1 MLLAEALR
9 AVEKLVPAT
18 AVDRGTPMAAWCGCR
33 PVVRAAAEAAERRAR
48 GEAVDEEGWRAVRM
62 ALTGLLPACR
72 AAGELDER
80 GQKKLEAAV
89 ARTVIRAQAVVT
101 AMLREYKE
109 YTRKARAAKWAE
121 PIITPP
127 PTPHPSVL
135 VGGVRQR
142 RGAP

>member
-1 MLLAEALR
+1 MHTCRLGHVYGALLAEALR
-9 AVEKLVPAT
+9 AVEKSVPVT
-18 AVDRGTPMAAWCGCR
+18 AVDKNTPMATWCECR
-33 PVVRAAAEAAERRAR
+33 PVVRAAAETAERCAR

-101 AMLREYKE
+101 AMLYASIRSP
-109 YTRKARAAKWAE
+109 RA
-121 PIITPP
+121 
-127 PTPHPSVL
+127 
-135 VGGVRQR
+135 R
-142 RGAP
+142 RGQPSGRS